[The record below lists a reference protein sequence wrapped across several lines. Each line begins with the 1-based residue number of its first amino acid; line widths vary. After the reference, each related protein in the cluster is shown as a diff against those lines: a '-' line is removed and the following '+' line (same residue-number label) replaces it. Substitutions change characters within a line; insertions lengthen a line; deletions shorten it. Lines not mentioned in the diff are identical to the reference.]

1 MSDSLRSQMPG
12 LKNKFYFNYG
22 GQGPLP
28 SQSLNEIT
36 KSWQKIQELGPFT
49 SNVWPY
55 INKEIIKTKQ
65 KLAEQFGVKPKYISL
80 SENISTGMILPL
92 WGINIDR
99 GDELLISDCEHPGVV
114 AASREFCRRNNL
126 KFRIF
131 PIQKIKFLD
140 KKVII
145 NELEKYI
152 NKDTKILIIS
162 HILWNFGYEMPL
174 KEISIELN
182 RLQKKPFLLVD
193 GAQSFGHIEINEKV
207 KFSDVYAVTSHKWA
221 CGPEGLGAFY
231 VSERFIKNSN
241 PTIVGWKSLKREQGI
256 YEPHENLFHNDA
268 RKFEIATSCIP
279 LLTGLRQSISLIEKD
294 CSGFKKHNL
303 ITSMSNK
310 LWNHLKEIDKVN
322 LIMNNPIQNGIVSFD
337 IKDIDDKNNFV
348 YKLGLK
354 NIWIRVI
361 EDPQWFRVCIHQMT
375 TEDEIELLV
384 DEIKSIIL

>member
-1 MSDSLRSQMPG
+1 MSDKLRSLMPG

-28 SQSLNEIT
+28 LPSLNEIT
-36 KSWQKIQELGPFT
+36 RSWQTIQELGPFT
-49 SNVWPY
+49 SNVWPF
-55 INKEIIKTKQ
+55 INQEIIKTKQ
-65 KLAEQFGVKPKYISL
+65 TIAEHFGVKPKYISL

-92 WGINIDR
+92 WGININK
-99 GDELLISDCEHPGVV
+99 GEELLISDCEHPGVV

-131 PIQKIKFLD
+131 PIQKIKNLN
-140 KKVII
+140 KKEII
-145 NELEKYI
+145 NELGKYI
-152 NKDTKILIIS
+152 NKNTKIFIIS

-231 VSERFIKNSN
+231 VSERFIQNSN

-279 LLTGLRQSISLIEKD
+279 LLSGLRESISIIEKD
-294 CSGFKKHNL
+294 CNGYKKHNL

-310 LWNHLKEIDKVN
+310 LWNHLNELDEVN
-322 LIMNNPIQNGIVSFD
+322 LIMNRPIQNGIVSFD
-337 IKDIDDKNNFV
+337 IKKINDKNNFV